1 MPTQEIHEI
10 AVPHA
15 QELSHRYASVW
26 NEPDAERRRQ
36 LIGELWAEDGV
47 QLLQPPE
54 AVVATASALGV
65 TPTFE
70 VRGHAALE
78 NRVTRAYE
86 DFVAPGKHVFRTR
99 PDAVALAGVV
109 KFHWDMVSLADGEP
123 VGGGLELLVLDGD
136 GRIRTDYQFIG

>member
-1 MPTQEIHEI
+1 MPTQEMQEI
-10 AVPHA
+10 AVPDV
-15 QELSHRYASVW
+15 QELSHRYTSVW

-47 QLLQPPE
+47 QVLQPPE

-70 VRGHAALE
+70 VRGHAAIE
-78 NRVTRAYE
+78 NRITRAYE
-86 DFVAPGKHVFRTR
+86 DFVAPCKHVFRTR

-123 VGGGLELLVLDGD
+123 VGGGLEFLVLDGG

>member
-1 MPTQEIHEI
+1 MPTQEIQEI
-10 AVPHA
+10 AVPDA
-15 QELSHRYASVW
+15 QELGHRYTSVW
-26 NEPDAERRRQ
+26 NEPDAERRSQ

-78 NRVTRAYE
+78 NRVALSYE
-86 DFVAPGKHVFRTR
+86 EFVAPGKHVFRTR

-109 KFHWDMVSLADGEP
+109 KFHWEMVSLADGEP
-123 VGGGLELLVLDGD
+123 VGGGLEFLALDRD